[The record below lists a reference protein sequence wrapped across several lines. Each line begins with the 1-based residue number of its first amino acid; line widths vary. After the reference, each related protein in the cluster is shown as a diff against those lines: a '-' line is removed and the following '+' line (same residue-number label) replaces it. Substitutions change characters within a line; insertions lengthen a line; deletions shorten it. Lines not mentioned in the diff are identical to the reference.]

1 MKLDKHVQ
9 ITGIV
14 AIAVLIVAI
23 MFMNSAN
30 PNYNNTVSVS
40 GTATIPAMPDLV
52 GVYFSVDTQGTTSQE
67 AASKNS
73 DIVTKLKDSL
83 IARGFLESEIQ
94 TQGYNI
100 YPDYNYETNTIKGY
114 RATHSLRIE
123 LPANESSKLEGI
135 IDSAVTAGAGI
146 SYINFELSQE
156 KQNTYKAEAMKLA
169 AQDAT
174 TKAEAVAEG
183 LDKDLGKLVSVS
195 VNDYNYVPWLAYDA
209 SGASESAVKEAAR
222 SITPTDQDVSAT
234 ITAIYKIR

>member
-1 MKLDKHVQ
+1 MKIDKHVQ

-14 AIAVLIVAI
+14 VIAVLILGV

-30 PNYNNTVSVS
+30 PSYNDTISVS
-40 GTATIPAMPDLV
+40 GNAVIPAMPDLV
-52 GVYFSVDTQGTTSQE
+52 GVYFSVDTQGSTSQE

-73 DIVTKLKDSL
+73 DIVDRLKDSL
-83 IARGFLESEIQ
+83 IARGFAEEEIQ
-94 TQGYNI
+94 TQNYNI

-114 RATHSLRIE
+114 RATHSLRVEI
-123 LPANESSKLEGI
+123 PANESSKLEGM
-135 IDSAVTAGAGI
+135 IDSAVAAGSGI
-146 SYINFELSQE
+146 SYINFELSPE

-174 TKAEAVAEG
+174 KKAEAVAEG
-183 LDKDLGKLVSVS
+183 LGKDLGKLVSVS

-222 SITPTDQDVSAT
+222 SITPTNQDVSAT
-234 ITAIYKIR
+234 VTAVYKLR